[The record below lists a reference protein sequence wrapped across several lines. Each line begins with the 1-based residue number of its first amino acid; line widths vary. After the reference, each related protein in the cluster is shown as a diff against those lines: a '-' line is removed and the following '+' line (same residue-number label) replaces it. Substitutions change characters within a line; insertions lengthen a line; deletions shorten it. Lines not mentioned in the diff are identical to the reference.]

1 MTPTSP
7 EAVGRL
13 VDFVRAHGGG
23 VVATNSDSGYPGSA
37 WVNLVADDDG
47 RLVFGTNTASRK
59 FSNLSSDP
67 KVSLVLVS
75 GAGQEFQLEGD
86 AEVLEGEAAQEAG
99 QRLEARHPGSGGH
112 EPESTRLVE
121 VAVRWARF
129 VDVAVDPPAREESA
143 L

>member
-7 EAVGRL
+7 DTVGRI

-23 VVATNSDSGYPGSA
+23 VVATNSDRGYPESA

-47 RLVFGTNTASRK
+47 RLVFGTNIASRK
-59 FSNLSSDP
+59 FSNIGSDP
-67 KVSLVLVS
+67 RVSLVLIS
-75 GAGQEFQLEGD
+75 GTGQEFQLEGD
-86 AEVLEGEAAQEAG
+86 AAVLEGDAAQEAG
-99 QRLEARHPGSGGH
+99 QRLENRHPGSGGH

-121 VAVRWARF
+121 VGLRWARF
-129 VDVAVDPPAREESA
+129 VDVAVEPPAREEFA